1 MAILPI
7 GNSRVPFALTSLNVL
22 SNINARSSQLTR
34 VSNEVA
40 TGKRILLPSDDPA
53 GAVQASIIQ
62 RTMEQQNAYL
72 SNIKQASNSLSYSDS
87 ILSGFSDAIDTAKS
101 VALSSASTTLTPADY
116 QAAANQIDSIINQ
129 LVNQA
134 NGKYMGQYALSG
146 SNSTTPPF
154 TFNGDYITYNGD
166 NSVLQSLQGD
176 NQIFGT
182 SVTADGS
189 VGAFS
194 SAGYG
199 ANLNPNINGAT
210 RLRDLN
216 GGEGVAP
223 GEIQISTGTGSPVVV
238 DLSSADSVQDV
249 LDIINNNSTL
259 SGQGF
264 TVGLNSSGN
273 GIAIS
278 AGPNSTASISN
289 FGGSS
294 TATDLGIVFNG
305 ATIPAEGTTLAPRIT
320 ATTPVSL
327 LNNGV
332 GIAAGQPL
340 VIQNGSDSVS
350 IDLSSAVTVEDV
362 LNKINSAG
370 IGVRA
375 EINASQSGINV
386 LNARSGSSFSIVE
399 SSQTGAIAATLGIET
414 SSLQSSLADID
425 NGTGVPTIEGADI
438 SIGVADGSSFQ
449 IDLSTAKTFG
459 DVQQLIQTAT
469 SGKVTVSV
477 NPQGG
482 LKLVDNTTGSSN
494 FSVDDVNGSKTAT
507 NLGIVSSTT
516 GGGTILGS
524 NVMTG
529 RVQSV
534 FDTLIRLSNALRN
547 QDQTGIEWAGNALD
561 TDQAKLSYARGTIG
575 AKLNT
580 FDAMSTNITNSI
592 TTLTKQNSDVVDA
605 DFTETTMQLSI
616 QQTALQAALAA
627 SSKLLQQSLMDYL

>member
-1 MAILPI
+1 MAILPT
-7 GNSRVPFALTSLNVL
+7 GSSRVPFALTSLNVIG
-22 SNINARSSQLTR
+22 NINARQSQLTR
-34 VSNEVA
+34 TANEVA
-40 TGKRILLPSDDPA
+40 TGKRIQLPGDDPA

-62 RTMEQQNAYL
+62 RTMEQQQGYL
-72 SNIKQASNSLSYSDS
+72 SNIKQGSNLLSYSDS

-101 VALSSASTTLTPADY
+101 VAISSSDSTRSLAENW
-116 QAAANQIDSIINQ
+116 AAADQIDSIINQ
-129 LVNQA
+129 LVSES
-134 NGKYMGQYALSG
+134 NGKFLGQYALGG
-146 SNSTTPPF
+146 SNPTVQPF
-154 TFNGDYITYNGD
+154 TFDGNYVTYNGD
-166 NSVLQSLQGD
+166 NSSLQSLQGD
-176 NQIFGT
+176 AQKFIS

-189 VGAFS
+189 IGAFS
-194 SAGYG
+194 SVGYG
-199 ANLNPNINGAT
+199 DNLSPNINGAT

-216 GGEGVAP
+216 GGAGVDK

-238 DLSSADSVQDV
+238 DLSAAESVQDV

-264 TVGLNSSGN
+264 SVGLNSAGN

-278 AGPNSTASISN
+278 AGPNATASISN

-305 ATIPAEGTTLAPRIT
+305 ATIPADGTSLTPRIT
-320 ATTPVSL
+320 ATTPVAL
-327 LNNGV
+327 LNNGA
-332 GIAAGQPL
+332 GIDATQPL
-340 VIQNGSDSVS
+340 VIQNGNDSVS

-362 LNKINSAG
+362 INKINSAG

-375 EINASQSGINV
+375 EINAGQTGINV
-386 LNARSGSSFSIVE
+386 LNNRSGSSYAIVE
-399 SSQTGAIAATLGIET
+399 SSQTGAIATSLGIAT
-414 SSLQSSLADID
+414 SNLGTSLSDID
-425 NGTGVPTIEGADI
+425 NGAGVPTIEGPDI

-449 IDLSTAKTFG
+449 IDLSTANKFG

-469 SGKVTVSV
+469 GGKVTVSI

-482 LKLVDNTTGSSN
+482 LKLVDNTTGSAN
-494 FSVDDVNGSKTAT
+494 FSVADVNGSKTAT

-534 FDTLIRLSNALRN
+534 FDTLLRLRDSLRN
-547 QDQTGIEWAGNALD
+547 GDQAGIQWAGNALD
-561 TDQAKLSYARGTIG
+561 TDQAKISFARGSIG
-575 AKLNT
+575 ARINVL
-580 FDAMSTNITNSI
+580 DSLSTNITNNVTS
-592 TTLTKQNSDVVDA
+592 LTQKNSDVVDA
-605 DFTETTMQLSI
+605 DFTETTMQLNI

-627 SSKLLQQSLMDYL
+627 SSKLLQQSLLDYL